1 MQKRKTNKTHTQTNK
16 QKLNIKFMQKKK
28 QKNYCKYEK
37 YVWKLKEL
45 NNINNKKKNNKK
57 KSKN

>member
-1 MQKRKTNKTHTQTNK
+1 MQRKNK
-16 QKLNIKFMQKKK
+16 
-28 QKNYCKYEK
+28 KNYCKYEK

-45 NNINNKKKNNKK
+45 NNINDNKKM